1 MKTRSQGVAII
12 TALAVVFLVMAIV
25 TSITVQNY
33 RTISKMTHQKIQD
46 QAYSILHVAVDF
58 GRAGLATSA
67 VTSRVDTLTDIWAQ
81 PIPPT
86 QMLPG
91 IEMSGYI
98 TDEQSKF
105 NINDLVENGQVNQTV
120 LAQFQVLLK
129 YLKIPPTM
137 GDAIASYM
145 AAPYNETDI
154 MSQYTSGTPAY
165 RPAGRP
171 LTDLSE
177 LLLVK
182 NMQPEWV
189 TKLNTYVTA
198 IPQSI
203 NLNESQVAGNQAAAN
218 QTQNNALVFNAGSVK
233 INVNTASAEVIAA
246 KSGMPITVAQR
257 MTVIRTNK
265 PFYSATDITNFLS
278 NNGIMLS
285 QNNNTIALNTMGT
298 TSQYFTIHAIV
309 DFEDDE
315 FKWVAFVSRPA
326 RTGQWPQILWQHLE

>member
-1 MKTRSQGVAII
+1 MKTKSQGVAII
-12 TALAVVFLVMAIV
+12 TALVVVFLVMAIV

-46 QAYSILHVAVDF
+46 QAYSVLHVAIDF

-67 VTSRVDTLTDIWAQ
+67 ATSRADTLTDIWAQ

-91 IEMSGYI
+91 VEMSGYI

-105 NINDLVENGQVNQTV
+105 NINDLVSNGQINQTV
-120 LAQFQVLLK
+120 LAQFQVLLT
-129 YLKIPPTM
+129 YLKIPSTM
-137 GDAIASYM
+137 ADAIANYM

-165 RPAGRP
+165 RPAGRT

-182 NMQPEWV
+182 NMQPAWV
-189 TKLNTYVTA
+189 TKLNAYVTA
-198 IPQSI
+198 IPQNI
-203 NLNESQVAGNQAAAN
+203 NLNESQAAESQAAS
-218 QTQNNALVFNAGSVK
+218 QPQNNTIATNTGSVQ

-246 KSGMPITVAQR
+246 KSGIPITAAQR
-257 MTVIRTNK
+257 MTVIRSDK
-265 PFYSATDITNFLS
+265 PFYSSTDITNFLS

-285 QNNNTIALNTMGT
+285 KNNNTIALGTMGT

-315 FKWVAFVSRPA
+315 FKWVAFINRPA